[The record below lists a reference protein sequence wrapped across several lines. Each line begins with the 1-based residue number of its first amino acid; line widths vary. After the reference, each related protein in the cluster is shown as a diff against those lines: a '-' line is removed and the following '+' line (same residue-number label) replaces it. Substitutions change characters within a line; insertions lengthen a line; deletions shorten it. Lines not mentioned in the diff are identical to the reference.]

1 MKRGEEIWLRENI
14 AIKKRCIF
22 IIAFLKNK

>member
-14 AIKKRCIF
+14 VIKKRYIF